1 MFDEKSYSLKMDKT
15 IEVFS
20 KELSSLRTGR
30 ANASMLDLI
39 KVDVYGQQM
48 PINQVG
54 SITTPEPRMINIQ
67 IWDANN
73 VPLVDAAIKKSDL
86 GLNPQI
92 DGQLIRLP
100 VPELN
105 EERRTELKKLIKSIG
120 EKCKVSIR
128 NIRRE
133 ANEDLKKL
141 LKSKEISED
150 EEKNYEK
157 KVQAITDEH
166 ITSVDEKVSLK
177 EKEINFLF
185 NLLENFLLNKIDE
198 LNKQNIK
205 LKIIGLKNFSSKLN
219 KLLIKSENKTKKNN
233 RLQINLALN
242 YGSKNELLNAF
253 KSLRKFKKKI
263 TEKNFVKY
271 LQTSNIPDPDILIR
285 TGNTQRLSNFL
296 LWQIAYTEIFF
307 EKKLWPDFNKNDYR
321 KIINKFKSIKRNYGK
336 IWIQKI

>member
-1 MFDEKSYSLKMDKT
+1 MFDEKSYTVKMDKA

-30 ANASMLDLI
+30 ANAAMLDLV

-67 IWDANN
+67 VWDANN

-105 EERRTELKKLIKSIG
+105 EERRTELKKIIKSIG

-133 ANEDLKKL
+133 ANEELKKL
-141 LKSKEISED
+141 LKAKEIGED
-150 EEKNYEK
+150 EEKSSEK
-157 KVQAITDEH
+157 NVQTITDDH
-166 ITSVDEKVSLK
+166 IKVVDEKVSLK
-177 EKEINFLF
+177 EKEIMT
-185 NLLENFLLNKIDE
+185 I
-198 LNKQNIK
+198 
-205 LKIIGLKNFSSKLN
+205 
-219 KLLIKSENKTKKNN
+219 
-233 RLQINLALN
+233 
-242 YGSKNELLNAF
+242 
-253 KSLRKFKKKI
+253 
-263 TEKNFVKY
+263 
-271 LQTSNIPDPDILIR
+271 
-285 TGNTQRLSNFL
+285 
-296 LWQIAYTEIFF
+296 
-307 EKKLWPDFNKNDYR
+307 
-321 KIINKFKSIKRNYGK
+321 
-336 IWIQKI
+336 

>member
-1 MFDEKSYSLKMDKT
+1 MFDEKSYSLKMDKA

-39 KVDVYGQQM
+39 KVEVYGQQM
-48 PINQVG
+48 PINQIG

-67 IWDANN
+67 IWDVNN

-105 EERRTELKKLIKSIG
+105 EERRMELKKLIKSIG

-141 LKSKEISED
+141 LKDKQIGED
-150 EEKNYEK
+150 DEKIFEK
-157 KVQAITDEH
+157 KVQNITDDH
-166 ITSVDEKVSLK
+166 IKSVDDKVSSK
-177 EKEINFLF
+177 EKEIMT
-185 NLLENFLLNKIDE
+185 I
-198 LNKQNIK
+198 
-205 LKIIGLKNFSSKLN
+205 
-219 KLLIKSENKTKKNN
+219 
-233 RLQINLALN
+233 
-242 YGSKNELLNAF
+242 
-253 KSLRKFKKKI
+253 
-263 TEKNFVKY
+263 
-271 LQTSNIPDPDILIR
+271 
-285 TGNTQRLSNFL
+285 
-296 LWQIAYTEIFF
+296 
-307 EKKLWPDFNKNDYR
+307 
-321 KIINKFKSIKRNYGK
+321 
-336 IWIQKI
+336 